1 MEQQK
6 RKIALAKAILQAM
19 LVKGLITREERDI
32 INEHCHKALTVVN
45 C

>member
-32 INEHCHKALTVVN
+32 INEHCHKALTGVN